1 MPLDWSPWDGE
12 RTGVFFLRRRTRS
25 WGCGDGEEALEGAT
39 EAALEDEPVCLVF
52 RVEVFFF
59 AIVREMK
66 EGCYGSN
73 NGSRVQG

>member
-1 MPLDWSPWDGE
+1 M
-12 RTGVFFLRRRTRS
+12 
-25 WGCGDGEEALEGAT
+25 EGAT

-66 EGCYGSN
+66 EGCDG
-73 NGSRVQG
+73 RTTVQGYKDERRRRE